1 MEAITTAL
9 TTAVTTIAND
19 ALGGIAAI
27 VPVAAPVV
35 GGLVLIGVA
44 IKTMGKFGLRK

>member
-1 MEAITTAL
+1 MEAVTTAL
-9 TTAVTTIAND
+9 TSAVSTIATD
-19 ALGGIAAI
+19 ALSGIAAI